1 MLPHAYRYTYTPILE
16 IQHMTD
22 TTWITSARRNAPVVP
37 WGLRK
42 TLNWVQEHY
51 SGMPVYVMANGVLED
66 LARFKDSLRVYY
78 LYNYINEA
86 LKAYTLDGVNLKG
99 YFAYALNDQRDPG
112 FGLYGHVQDEP
123 IVKASL
129 SHYRNIIQ
137 HHGFPEEGAPAQQCP
152 SQPPP
157 CLGCQV
163 LAVKESGLDARFWPS
178 MRCDVASS
186 VHVRDM
192 PQRSQ

>member
-1 MLPHAYRYTYTPILE
+1 
-16 IQHMTD
+16 
-22 TTWITSARRNAPVVP
+22 
-37 WGLRK
+37 
-42 TLNWVQEHY
+42 
-51 SGMPVYVMANGVLED
+51 MPVYVMANGILED
-66 LARFKDSLRVYY
+66 PARFKDSLRVYY
-78 LYNYINEA
+78 LYNYINKA

-163 LAVKESGLDARFWPS
+163 LTKRPVVGFLSLVGSGVLLTLGLIIYYAAKRHKPYY
-178 MRCDVASS
+178 
-186 VHVRDM
+186 
-192 PQRSQ
+192 